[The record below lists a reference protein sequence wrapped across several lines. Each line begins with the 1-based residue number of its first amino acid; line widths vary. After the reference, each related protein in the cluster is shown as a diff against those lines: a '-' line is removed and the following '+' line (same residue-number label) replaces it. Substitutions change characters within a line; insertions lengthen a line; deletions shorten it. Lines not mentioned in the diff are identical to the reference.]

1 MYITIHEPS
10 GQLNLTSESEFKE
23 YIKEK
28 LVIEAAGGLI
38 FNAQQELLM
47 IFRKGFWD
55 LPKGKVDEGESLGDC
70 ALREVNE
77 ECNYRRFDFYR

>member
-55 LPKGKVDEGESLGDC
+55 LPKG
-70 ALREVNE
+70 R
-77 ECNYRRFDFYR
+77 